1 MYDAETLRLIAGAPP
16 LNGLDLD
23 ALPQELTKAFAAI
36 VAWRVRLR
44 SGEGATPEDL
54 PALTA
59 NLRRLAATQEAMVAV
74 APHRDDRSAAAFVA
88 ASAHLV
94 CHLAAD
100 LVDRDTASTPLS
112 VMTVAPSVSATVL
125 FLVAET
131 PADAAE
137 MAKRIT
143 PAGTPVE
150 RALLQ
155 AVVGLARGALAGLVE
170 HPEPTLQLSA
180 HSSLEAAALDALW
193 LGLLRGIRV
202 LASGLLDGDMAAVGE
217 AAKQFD
223 SIAALAVE
231 PLDAVLLPDAPQVVS
246 AFSGPRHLASLL
258 RALASNL
265 PEAALTRI
273 APPRGT
279 PPAAWRDFTTAT
291 ARRRPYLWRNHR
303 EAIQQGYLNPGT
315 SAAVSFPTGGGKST
329 LAELKIA
336 VALLLGRKVV
346 FLAPTLALV
355 DQVAN
360 DLQVSFPSTH
370 VQREAV
376 EDIGYSDLQPD
387 ELPAVAVMT
396 PERCLAMLSFAPAA
410 FDDVGLLV
418 FDECHLLHPRSAQGD
433 RRSVDAMLC
442 LLAFTRA
449 CPEADLL
456 LMSAMMGNAS
466 EMSAWLEWLTERQC
480 LALVMEWKPTRQAR
494 GCVVY
499 DAGRI
504 KELKGILT
512 AEQGAAT
519 GSTVPREIA
528 GRLTAQPSALFCLRQ
543 TWKTKSA
550 ADYSLQTLLA
560 GDVTLTAAVGDTGGW
575 YLSANRNGVAASVA
589 EAAVRAG
596 YKTLVFTQNVTWCDA
611 VAKRLKGALPARA
624 GLTDRETRLLAIAT
638 EEMGGVKHT
647 YCDPTARSA
656 AHHGLL
662 LPVERHFNESLY
674 RRIGGVDVLAATST
688 LAQGMNLPSEVVV
701 IAGDDRFDKEVG
713 QSRPLDAH
721 ELLNTAG
728 RAGRAGEAAQGM
740 VIVVPGKVVAYDDQ
754 QRTIHR
760 HWFTLQAIFAKGDQ
774 CLDIDDPLTALLDRI
789 QSAGAGEADDLTT
802 YVLTRL
808 PAGDN
813 GDEAARALLSR
824 SFGAFK
830 ARAKN
835 DADWVTSRVEAALE
849 ARRGMAPAEPQ
860 ASWHAALAANCG
872 IPEWLVQDL
881 DRDMHQHTESLRGTA
896 AEWIS
901 WFLDW
906 LRTEPK
912 RVGELIR
919 PSNLA
924 EVFGKKYTS
933 LSTQA
938 QRAAF
943 VANQISTLLP
953 LWVSGASLRDLELA
967 VGVPA
972 PKLGKCRTARKFIAR
987 LLPDVAYAFGVVAQ
1001 VHRHRLAADGAEQP
1015 MPLVLSTLSSMV
1027 REGLDRP
1034 EKLALQ
1040 RILRNQI
1047 GRVGCHQRFDTIVPF
1062 VPPGDEREPFADTLR
1077 RISTALQMSEA
1088 VTDEPQG

>member
-1 MYDAETLRLIAGAPP
+1 MYDAETLKLIAAAPN
-16 LNGLDLD
+16 LEGLDLN
-23 ALPQELTKAFAAI
+23 ALPQDLTKAFATI

-44 SGEGATPEDL
+44 SGEVVVPEDL
-54 PALTA
+54 PGMTTY
-59 NLRRLAATQEAMVAV
+59 LRRLAATQEAMVAV
-74 APHRDDRSAAAFVA
+74 SPHRDDRAAAAFVA
-88 ASAHLV
+88 GSAHLL
-94 CHLAAD
+94 CHLATDLAD
-100 LVDRDTASTPLS
+100 HGTASEPLS

-143 PAGTPVE
+143 PTGTTIE
-150 RALLQ
+150 KALLQ
-155 AVVGLARGALAGLVE
+155 AVIALARGNLAELVE
-170 HPEPTLQLSA
+170 YPAPTVQLSTYA
-180 HSSLEAAALDALW
+180 TLEAAALDALW
-193 LGLLRGIRV
+193 LGLLQGVRA
-202 LASGLLDGDMAAVGE
+202 LASGLLNGETSALEE
-217 AAKQFD
+217 AAKRFD

-231 PLDAVLLPDAPQVVS
+231 QLDDVVSDGPHAVS
-246 AFSGPRHLASLL
+246 AFPGPHHLASLL
-258 RALASNL
+258 RSLATNL

-273 APPRGT
+273 VPPSGT
-279 PPAAWRDFTTAT
+279 PPAAWHVFTAAT
-291 ARRRPYLWRNHR
+291 ARRRPYLWQNHR
-303 EAIQQGYLNPGT
+303 EAIQQGYLEPGT

-336 VALLLGRKVV
+336 VALLLGHKVV

-360 DLQVSFPSTH
+360 DLQIAFPSTH

-396 PERCLAMLSFAPAA
+396 PERCLAMLSFAPDA
-410 FDDVGLLV
+410 FDGVGLLV
-418 FDECHLLHPRSAQGD
+418 FDECHLLHPRGAQGD
-433 RRSVDAMLC
+433 RRSIDAMLC
-442 LLAFTRA
+442 LLAFTRS

-456 LMSAMMGNAS
+456 LMSAMMGNAPEVS
-466 EMSAWLEWLTERQC
+466 SWLEWLTERRC

-499 DAGRI
+499 DAGRVD
-504 KELKGILT
+504 ELKGILA
-512 AEQGAAT
+512 AEQRAA
-519 GSTVPREIA
+519 GSSVPREVSE
-528 GRLTAQPSALFCLRQ
+528 RLTARPSALFCLRQ
-543 TWKTKSA
+543 TWRTKSA
-550 ADYSLQTLLA
+550 ADYSLQALLA
-560 GDVTLTAAVGDTGGW
+560 GDVSLSATVGDNGDW
-575 YLSANRNGVAASVA
+575 YLSANRNVVAASVA

-611 VAKRLKGALPARA
+611 VAKRLKGALPSRA
-624 GLTDRETRLLAIAT
+624 GLTDREKRLMAIAA
-638 EEMGGVKHT
+638 EEMGGDKHT
-647 YCDPTARSA
+647 YCDSTARSA

-674 RRIGGVDVLAATST
+674 RRPGGVDVLAATST

-713 QSRPLDAH
+713 QSRPLEAH

-740 VIVVPGKVVAYDDQ
+740 VIVVPGKVVAYDNQ

-789 QSAGAGEADDLTT
+789 QSAGPGEAEDLTT

-808 PAGDN
+808 PAGEN
-813 GDEAARALLSR
+813 GDEAAKALLSR
-824 SFGAFK
+824 SFAAFK
-830 ARAKN
+830 ARVR
-835 DADWVTSRVEAALE
+835 DDEDWIASRIDAALE
-849 ARRGMAPAEPQ
+849 ARRSIAPTKSHAT
-860 ASWHAALAANCG
+860 WHATLAANCG

-881 DRDMHQHTESLRGTA
+881 DRDMHQHSENLGGTA
-896 AEWIS
+896 NAWIV

-906 LRTEPK
+906 LRIESR

-919 PSNLA
+919 PGNVA

-933 LSTQA
+933 QA
-938 QRAAF
+938 TRELKAAF
-943 VANQISTLLP
+943 TLNQLSVLLP
-953 LWVSGASLRDLELA
+953 LWVAGAPLRELELA
-967 VGVPA
+967 TGVPA
-972 PKLGKCRTARKFIAR
+972 PKLAKCRTARKFVAR

-1001 VHRHRLAADGAEQP
+1001 VHRHRLAASGAGQP

-1027 REGLDRP
+1027 REGFDRP

-1040 RILRNQI
+1040 RILRRQI
-1047 GRVGCHQRFDTIVPF
+1047 GRVGCHKRFEAISQLIPL
-1062 VPPGDEREPFADTLR
+1062 GDEREFFAETLR
-1077 RISTALQMSEA
+1077 RTSIALQ
-1088 VTDEPQG
+1088 T